1 MPPTLVEVPKIER
14 PGRKTGS
21 KYVRDEDVEQASILC
36 SQGWCGDLIEPV
48 DTLVKA
54 RIAAN
59 AWKSKLSEH
68 MKKDRDAFAV
78 RVFTPVDTKGKP
90 QTGKFTFAI
99 ALKKGA

>member
-21 KYVRDEDVEQASILC
+21 KYVHEEDVEQATILC
-36 SQGWCGDLIEPV
+36 QQGWCGDLIEPV
-48 DTLVKA
+48 DTIVKA

-59 AWKSKLSEH
+59 AWKTALSEK
-68 MKKDRDAFAV
+68 MGKERDAYAI
-78 RVFTPVDTKGKP
+78 RVYTPKDSKGK
-90 QTGKFTFAI
+90 TLEGMFTFAI

>member
-14 PGRKTGS
+14 PGRRTGS
-21 KYVRDEDVEQASILC
+21 KYVQEGDVEQASILC
-36 SQGWCGDLIEPV
+36 QQGWCGDLITPV
-48 DTLVKA
+48 DTIVKA

-59 AWKSKLSEH
+59 AWKTALAEKLGKE
-68 MKKDRDAFAV
+68 RDAFAI
-78 RVFTPVDTKGKP
+78 RVFTPLDSKGKP

>member
-21 KYVRDEDVEQASILC
+21 KYVREEDVEQASILC
-36 SQGWCGDLIEPV
+36 QQGWCGDLIQPV
-48 DTLVKA
+48 DTIVKA

-59 AWKSKLSEH
+59 AWKNALGEKMGKE
-68 MKKDRDAFAV
+68 RDAFAI
-78 RVFTPVDTKGKP
+78 RVFTPVDGKGKP
-90 QTGKFTFAI
+90 RTGLFTFAI